1 MKMSAEKKFGILFFI
16 VFLIIS
22 LWPLLNNGQ
31 VRYWSLIISSIF
43 LVSAFLFPKPLK
55 PLNKV
60 WIKFGETLGRIIAP
74 IVMSLVFFI
83 VLTPIGIILKIFGK
97 DVLRL
102 KISKKKTYWLHRNK
116 DVGSMKRQF

>member
-102 KISKKKTYWLHRNK
+102 KSSKKKTYWLHRNK

>member
-83 VLTPIGIILKIFGK
+83 VLTPIGIILKIFGN

-102 KISKKKTYWLHRNK
+102 KSSKKKTYWLHIIWIC
-116 DVGSMKRQF
+116 